1 MYGQSTTRPAPA
13 LRPEDVKSKKIY
25 RAIAEGYRVAPRYV
39 EALMVTIKAK
49 LEIAEKL
56 GNERLRASAEEEYET
71 VKAYQDRGSQT
82 EIMDQAQEQM
92 RLAQTYA
99 DMGREDLWRK
109 AKAKHDD
116 LMASWRA
123 YQIQVR
129 F

>member
-1 MYGQSTTRPAPA
+1 M
-13 LRPEDVKSKKIY
+13 D
-25 RAIAEGYRVAPRYV
+25 PRYV
-39 EALMVTIKAK
+39 EALMVTIRAK

-56 GNERLRASAEEEYET
+56 ENERLRVSATEEYET
-71 VKAYQDRGSQT
+71 VKAYQGRGSQT
-82 EIMDQAQEQM
+82 EILDQAQEQM